1 MTENEIPS
9 WLTVKEDYIPPKDNR
24 NFITKSQK
32 SVVAVMSKYKVNSG
46 VYKTKEANTSVRLF
60 AVLLLI
66 ILTAVAKNYSFV
78 LFMLGVTAVRV
89 ALLKADKIRALF
101 KVLIPAMLISTVI
114 LLPAVFMGHPKTL
127 LTVLGKVIVSTS
139 LIMSVNLTAPFNS
152 ITSSLKSFH
161 IPDVVIFTFDFT
173 VKYILILSEICFE
186 MLTALKIRS
195 IGKNDNKKSS
205 ASGILGTVF
214 IKAKQSGEETVKAM
228 ECRGFG
234 GKYTVTRH
242 EKLKAKDFLY
252 MLFVACAVG
261 IFVYFEV
268 IAK

>member
-9 WLTVKEDYIPPKDNR
+9 WLTVKEDYIPPKDNS

-32 SVVAVMSKYKVNSG
+32 SVVAVMSKFKVNSG

-78 LFMLGVTAVRV
+78 FFMLGVSAVRV

-101 KVLIPAMLISTVI
+101 KVLIPAMIISVII

-127 LTVLGKVIVSTS
+127 LTVLGKVVVSTS
-139 LIMSVNLTAPFNS
+139 LIMSVNLTAPFNG

-242 EKLKAKDFLY
+242 EKLKAEDFLY

>member
-66 ILTAVAKNYSFV
+66 ILTAATKNYSFV
-78 LFMLGVTAVRV
+78 LFMLGVTAARV

-161 IPDVVIFTFDFT
+161 IPDVVIFTFDIT
-173 VKYILILSEICFE
+173 IKYIFILSEICLE

>member
-127 LTVLGKVIVSTS
+127 LTVLGKVVVSTS

-252 MLFVACAVG
+252 MLFVACVVG

>member
-66 ILTAVAKNYSFV
+66 ILTAAAKNYSFV

-101 KVLIPAMLISTVI
+101 KVLIPAMIISVII

-127 LTVLGKVIVSTS
+127 LTVLGKVVVSTS

>member
-66 ILTAVAKNYSFV
+66 ILTAAAKNYSFV

-101 KVLIPAMLISTVI
+101 KVLIPAMIISVII

-127 LTVLGKVIVSTS
+127 LTVLGKVVVSTS

-252 MLFVACAVG
+252 MLFVACVVG

>member
-9 WLTVKEDYIPPKDNR
+9 WLTVNEDYTPPKDKSG
-24 NFITKSQK
+24 FITKSQK
-32 SVVAVMSKYKVNSG
+32 SVVAVMSKFKVNSG

-101 KVLIPAMLISTVI
+101 KVIIPAMIISVII

-127 LTVLGKVIVSTS
+127 LTVLGKVAVSTS
-139 LIMSVNLTAPFNS
+139 LIMVVNLTAPFNS

-161 IPDVVIFTFDFT
+161 IPDVVIFTFDIT
-173 VKYILILSEICFE
+173 IKYIFILSEICFE

-252 MLFVACAVG
+252 MLFVACVVG

>member
-1 MTENEIPS
+1 
-9 WLTVKEDYIPPKDNR
+9 
-24 NFITKSQK
+24 
-32 SVVAVMSKYKVNSG
+32 
-46 VYKTKEANTSVRLF
+46 
-60 AVLLLI
+60 
-66 ILTAVAKNYSFV
+66 
-78 LFMLGVTAVRV
+78 
-89 ALLKADKIRALF
+89 
-101 KVLIPAMLISTVI
+101 
-114 LLPAVFMGHPKTL
+114 
-127 LTVLGKVIVSTS
+127 
-139 LIMSVNLTAPFNS
+139 
-152 ITSSLKSFH
+152 
-161 IPDVVIFTFDFT
+161 
-173 VKYILILSEICFE
+173 

-242 EKLKAKDFLY
+242 EKLKANDFLY

>member
-9 WLTVKEDYIPPKDNR
+9 WLTVNEDYTPPKDKSG
-24 NFITKSQK
+24 FITKSQK
-32 SVVAVMSKYKVNSG
+32 SVVAVMSKFKINSG

-89 ALLKADKIRALF
+89 ALLKADKIRSLF
-101 KVLIPAMLISTVI
+101 NVLIPAMIISVII

-127 LTVLGKVIVSTS
+127 LTVLGKVAVSTT
-139 LIMSVNLTAPFNS
+139 LIILFNLTAPFNS

-161 IPDVVIFTFDFT
+161 IPDVVIFTFDIT
-173 VKYILILSEICFE
+173 IKYIFILSEICLE

-242 EKLKAKDFLY
+242 EKLKARDFLY
-252 MLFVACAVG
+252 MLFVVCVVG

>member
-9 WLTVKEDYIPPKDNR
+9 WLTVNEDYTPPKDKSG
-24 NFITKSQK
+24 FITKSQK
-32 SVVAVMSKYKVNSG
+32 SVVVVMSKFKVNSG

-78 LFMLGVTAVRV
+78 FFMLGVTAVRV
-89 ALLKADKIRALF
+89 ALLKADKIRALLH
-101 KVLIPAMLISTVI
+101 VLLPALLISAII

-127 LTVLGKVIVSTS
+127 LTVLGKVAVSTS

-161 IPDVVIFTFDFT
+161 IPDVVIFTFDIT
-173 VKYILILSEICFE
+173 IKYIFILSEICLE

-214 IKAKQSGEETVKAM
+214 IKAKQSGEKTVKAM

-242 EKLKAKDFLY
+242 EKLKVNDFLY
-252 MLFVACAVG
+252 MLFVACVVG
-261 IFVYFEV
+261 IFAYFEV

>member
-66 ILTAVAKNYSFV
+66 ILTAAAKNYSFV
-78 LFMLGVTAVRV
+78 LFMLGVTAARV

-161 IPDVVIFTFDFT
+161 IPDVVIFTFDIT
-173 VKYILILSEICFE
+173 IKYIFILSEICLE

>member
-139 LIMSVNLTAPFNS
+139 LIMSVNLTAPFNG